1 MQYAK
6 KGAID
11 EKKVELGIQL
21 NYPSFHLW
29 LSINPT
35 EEERKKADLCWEAC
49 RYITSTLCK
58 HVNKE
63 SKMGKYA
70 SPPDWSAEYET
81 FQNPYNEKSG
91 HDIKIFFKDL
101 LDYCSKRDQGNWIPQ
116 EIKSYITACE
126 AWIKDPKQ
134 QKDLLQEYV
143 LHHDVT
149 VIKENL
155 RLLQSE
161 CSLCNVTSILEE
173 RGITLLGDI
182 DRTVS
187 LQSDPI
193 PTSRKRKLKD
203 SETTEK
209 KYEKMQRNNVEISEL
224 ETAQKNMAILKA
236 TDAKVSPKER
246 KLRTK
251 MEIWIKMTLNGEP
264 IKVITHGYNPDF
276 SKFKEVQQQDAL
288 QKQENASLE
297 ITDEYLNESKILVS
311 EIPELEDYTEIST
324 IKPVN
329 ATDDKS
335 IHNPLPSLYK
345 NDCVQKS
352 RHSIKCPV
360 ESEFCTD
367 IKISGTYQSSEINQL
382 YNCSSPEMSIGTLS
396 PDAHIHRAF
405 TEENSSNTASNDNNL
420 NNEYHDDNLFDDIL
434 LNNDDFQFLLSIID
448 NGNIMN
454 RDSTID
460 LIDSFLADTN
470 IMTRGSSSSINGQS
484 YNDDNHLI
492 SDQSINFPD
501 IDFLYVEN
509 TN

>member
-1 MQYAK
+1 MKAHTVRHRGQKYDLQIYLPVFVGNNSKENILSSEILHKYQLLIRELLMCKFVCINPAIPMSLLVAYLILSSITINDAEGKKLMKFWNLKYSYNNAADRLLWISHDVEKNPGPVRQTFSEKLRPVTKKLCTQLLKVFERKQTKKSPNNLWTTEAGFYLYDHSTEKVYNCTYKSIEIEALIDILIACCKEQECDISALCEEVTAWGLCDFNKLFHLYSNSIATEKVYAITSNLKRIMQYAK

-35 EEERKKADLCWEAC
+35 EEERKKADFCWEAC

-161 CSLCNVTSILEE
+161 CTLCNVTSILEE

-187 LQSDPI
+187 LQSDPT
-193 PTSRKRKLKD
+193 PTSRVR
-203 SETTEK
+203 
-209 KYEKMQRNNVEISEL
+209 
-224 ETAQKNMAILKA
+224 
-236 TDAKVSPKER
+236 
-246 KLRTK
+246 
-251 MEIWIKMTLNGEP
+251 
-264 IKVITHGYNPDF
+264 F
-276 SKFKEVQQQDAL
+276 
-288 QKQENASLE
+288 
-297 ITDEYLNESKILVS
+297 
-311 EIPELEDYTEIST
+311 
-324 IKPVN
+324 
-329 ATDDKS
+329 
-335 IHNPLPSLYK
+335 
-345 NDCVQKS
+345 
-352 RHSIKCPV
+352 
-360 ESEFCTD
+360 
-367 IKISGTYQSSEINQL
+367 
-382 YNCSSPEMSIGTLS
+382 
-396 PDAHIHRAF
+396 
-405 TEENSSNTASNDNNL
+405 
-420 NNEYHDDNLFDDIL
+420 
-434 LNNDDFQFLLSIID
+434 
-448 NGNIMN
+448 
-454 RDSTID
+454 
-460 LIDSFLADTN
+460 
-470 IMTRGSSSSINGQS
+470 
-484 YNDDNHLI
+484 
-492 SDQSINFPD
+492 
-501 IDFLYVEN
+501 
-509 TN
+509 